1 MIDSTGWKVCR
12 MSASLLRENV
22 PYRRGSG
29 PEQAEA

>member
-12 MSASLLRENV
+12 MSTSLRRENV
-22 PYRRGSG
+22 PYRGNG